1 MRAPARGDNME
12 KNKLTRDAEEVLKIA
27 EQKGVQTNFFFAT
40 TFKRYQVQMN
50 ALAELESQIK
60 KDGTLVSKQYVKG
73 RENLYLSPA
82 VEGYNKTANAANQTV
97 ATLLN
102 IIKSLKDEED
112 NKGKT
117 MAEIMEELTKD
128 E

>member
-1 MRAPARGDNME
+1 ME
-12 KNKLTRDAEEVLKIA
+12 KESLVKGAEEVLKIA

-50 ALAELESQIK
+50 ALEELEKQIISA
-60 KDGTLVSKQYVKG
+60 GTLVSKEYVKG

-102 IIKSLKDEED
+102 IIKSLKDED
-112 NKGKT
+112 NNKGKT

>member
-1 MRAPARGDNME
+1 MQRGEIME
-12 KNKLTRDAEEVLKIA
+12 KESLVKGAEEVLKIA

-50 ALAELESQIK
+50 ALEELEKQIISA
-60 KDGTLVSKQYVKG
+60 GTLVSKEYVKG

-102 IIKSLKDEED
+102 IIKSLKDED
-112 NKGKT
+112 NNKGKT